1 MDDPNLPLMYW
12 YGIEPLINT
21 DLTRFVGLAGKTE
34 IPLLRQF
41 ITRRV
46 AEQ

>member
-1 MDDPNLPLMYW
+1 MYW